1 MYSRPIHHLS
11 TLLRCVQKMILK
23 NGKNNSDFYMYHRY
37 NKPDV
42 VGTKEEI
49 IELLKSE
56 MAYLNKDWNNE
67 DFVADLF
74 ADNEYL
80 HLIDALI
87 KVTLKHL
94 LNIILPQRAK
104 MLLLLVIVAMMGNT

>member
-42 VGTKEEI
+42 V
-49 IELLKSE
+49 
-56 MAYLNKDWNNE
+56 NKDWNNE

-74 ADNEYL
+74 ADNEIFTFDRCFNKSDFETFVEYYTTPKGE
-80 HLIDALI
+80 D
-87 KVTLKHL
+87 V
-94 LNIILPQRAK
+94 
-104 MLLLLVIVAMMGNT
+104 VAFGYCGYDG